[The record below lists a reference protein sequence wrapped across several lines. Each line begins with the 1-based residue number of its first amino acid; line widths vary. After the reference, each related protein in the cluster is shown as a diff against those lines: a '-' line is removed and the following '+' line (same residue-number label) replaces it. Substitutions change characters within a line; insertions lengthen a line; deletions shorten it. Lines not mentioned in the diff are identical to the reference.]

1 MFPLFLRTPS
11 ASARNFP
18 GILGRPYTGSSA
30 KRSGKVF
37 YDTLSSAPLLFCN
50 SCGLWQRPW
59 QGETQ
64 NRDRSIRHHR
74 RAESQEGIRLRRME
88 SEKTPLFPA
97 TFYPRGTP
105 KGDWDN
111 TRNQTGNLPETR
123 PRDIQ
128 LGYLG
133 LIQKEVVN
141 ETRNCSETDTGSIT
155 DMTIELTGEE
165 TRNYDRQIPEN
176 YHPTASPLFPD
187 TLLLLSKECSWQKTE
202 ESMEDMRNGQRTSP
216 V

>member
-1 MFPLFLRTPS
+1 M
-11 ASARNFP
+11 
-18 GILGRPYTGSSA
+18 
-30 KRSGKVF
+30 
-37 YDTLSSAPLLFCN
+37 
-50 SCGLWQRPW
+50 
-59 QGETQ
+59 ETR

-74 RAESQEGIRLRRME
+74 RAAPQEGIRLRRME

-133 LIQKEVVN
+133 LSQKEVVN
-141 ETRNCSETDTGSIT
+141 EARNCSETDTGSIT

-165 TRNYDRQIPEN
+165 TRNYDRQISEN
-176 YHPTASPLFPD
+176 YRPTASPLFPD

-202 ESMEDMRNGQRTSP
+202 KSTEDMRKGQRTSP
-216 V
+216 G